1 MLPVTVS
8 LGVAE
13 RISTSD
19 ESPES
24 LYERADARLYAA
36 KAGGRNRHVLHQPG
50 MEGTAKS

>member
-1 MLPVTVS
+1 MLALATFSASVLPVTVS

-13 RISTSD
+13 RSAHSD

-36 KAGGRNRHVLHQPG
+36 KAGGRNRVS
-50 MEGTAKS
+50 T